1 MCQMCVRRH
10 FCSGIAKPRV
20 MASPA
25 KMIRRF
31 DSDAAL
37 DSLPDVQLPVESSMG
52 AELSGMQ
59 ASGEGQASSEGAAKP
74 EKQLSELSDMQH
86 MASGEGMASTKGVAQ
101 EAAVTGEPGGLGDDA
116 SPGKAIGSACEDR
129 GRQLRPLSPRPSQ
142 YFDPGQCQNTYF
154 TPGPTIGTNNTNN

>member
-1 MCQMCVRRH
+1 
-10 FCSGIAKPRV
+10 
-20 MASPA
+20 MAPA

-37 DSLPDVQLPVESSMG
+37 DSLPDVQLPVASGGSLTSSMG
-52 AELSGMQ
+52 AALSGMQ
-59 ASGEGQASSEGAAKP
+59 LIVASGEGQASSEGAARP
-74 EKQLSELSDMQH
+74 EMQLSELSDMQH

-116 SPGKAIGSACEDR
+116 SPGKAIGNACKDR

-154 TPGPTIGTNNTNN
+154 TPGPTIVSCVSPGAKYVF

>member
-1 MCQMCVRRH
+1 MV
-10 FCSGIAKPRV
+10 
-20 MASPA
+20 SPA
-25 KMIRRF
+25 KMIRCF

-37 DSLPDVQLPVESSMG
+37 DSLRDVQLPVESSMG

-74 EKQLSELSDMQH
+74 EKQLPELSDMQH

-101 EAAVTGEPGGLGDDA
+101 EAAVTGEPGGIGDDA
-116 SPGKAIGSACEDR
+116 SPGKAIGNACKDR

-154 TPGPTIGTNNTNN
+154 TPVPKIETNNTNT

>member
-20 MASPA
+20 MVSPA
-25 KMIRRF
+25 KKIRRF

-116 SPGKAIGSACEDR
+116 SPGKAIGNACEDR

-142 YFDPGQCQNTYF
+142 YFDPGQCQNT
-154 TPGPTIGTNNTNN
+154 